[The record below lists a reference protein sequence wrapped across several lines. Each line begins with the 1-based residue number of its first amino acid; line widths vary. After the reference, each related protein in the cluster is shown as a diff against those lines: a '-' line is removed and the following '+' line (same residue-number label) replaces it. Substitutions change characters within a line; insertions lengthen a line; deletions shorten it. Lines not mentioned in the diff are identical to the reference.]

1 MESAMN
7 TFKTGRRQ
15 AIKTIGAA
23 LAASALPMPFV
34 NLRAQEHNFAG
45 KTLRL
50 LTWSDDT
57 GTAALRNIAATFT
70 AKTGAKVIADRAD
83 GTSGMVAKV
92 KAAGDRPTY
101 DVITLAGVGASGLG
115 DAGLL
120 VKPDLDKLP
129 NLKEVPQQYR
139 TGANGFGVGYL
150 LWSDGLIY
158 NTSTLKSAPSTYE
171 ALWDPKYAGRLF
183 LPPPEFAEAVDLAII
198 AAKLAGGSQQNI
210 EPGFKK
216 LAVLKDRVMT
226 LGENPNQV
234 ADLFRTGS
242 LDIGGIYSPA
252 FFPAQI
258 RKPEYKM
265 GVTYGMKEGFATQL
279 MFTVIPKAHPGDID
293 LIHAFINHSLDAGVQ
308 GRMAADVL
316 NGPVNSKAM
325 VPEESRRYVP
335 SAQQIAEKSVLHD
348 DKALAV
354 VQPEWIKR
362 YTELFAA

>member
-1 MESAMN
+1 
-7 TFKTGRRQ
+7 
-15 AIKTIGAA
+15 
-23 LAASALPMPFV
+23 
-34 NLRAQEHNFAG
+34 
-45 KTLRL
+45 
-50 LTWSDDT
+50 
-57 GTAALRNIAATFT
+57 
-70 AKTGAKVIADRAD
+70 
-83 GTSGMVAKV
+83 MVANV
-92 KAAGDRPTY
+92 KAAGERPTY

-129 NLKEVPQQYR
+129 NLKDVAARYR
-139 TGANGFGVGYL
+139 TGADGFGVGYL

-158 NTSTLKSAPSTYE
+158 NTSTVKTPPGSYE
-171 ALWDPKYAGRLF
+171 ALWDPKYTGRIF

-198 AAKLAGGSQQNI
+198 AAKMSGGSQQNI
-210 EPGFKK
+210 DPGFKK
-216 LAVLKDRVMT
+216 LAELKDRVMT

-252 FFPAQI
+252 FFPGQI

-279 MFTVIPKAHPGDID
+279 MFTVIPKSHPGDLD

-316 NGPVNSKAM
+316 NGPVNSKANI
-325 VPEESRRYVP
+325 PAESLRFVP
-335 SAQQIAEKSVLHD
+335 SPQQIAEKSVLHD
-348 DKALAV
+348 DKSLAV
-354 VQPEWIKR
+354 VQAAWIKR
-362 YTELFAA
+362 YTEIFSA

>member
-1 MESAMN
+1 MQDI
-7 TFKTGRRQ
+7 KRGRRQ
-15 AIKTIGAA
+15 VIKTIGAA
-23 LAASALPMPFV
+23 IAASTLPMPFINV
-34 NLRAQEHNFAG
+34 KAAEQNFSG

-57 GTAALRNIAATFT
+57 GAAAMRNIAATFT

-92 KAAGDRPTY
+92 KAAGERPTY
-101 DVITLAGVGASGLG
+101 DVITLAGVGAAGLG

-120 VKPDLDKLP
+120 IKPDLNKLP
-129 NLKEVPQQYR
+129 NLKDVAEQYR

-158 NTSTLKSAPSTYE
+158 NTATVKTPPSSYE
-171 ALWDPKYAGRLF
+171 ALWDPKYAGRIF
-183 LPPPEFAEAVDLAII
+183 LPPPEWAEAVDLAII
-198 AAKLAGGSQQNI
+198 AARMSGGSQQNI
-210 EPGFKK
+210 DPGFKK
-216 LAVLKDRVMT
+216 LALLKDHVMT
-226 LGENPNQV
+226 LGENPNQI

-252 FFPAQI
+252 FFPDQI

-279 MFTVIPKAHPGDID
+279 MFTVIPKAHPGDLD

-316 NGPVNSKAM
+316 NGPVNSKAQI
-325 VPEESRRYVP
+325 PAESRAFVP
-335 SAQQIAEKSVLHD
+335 SPQQIAEKAILHD

-354 VQPEWIKR
+354 VQPAWIKR
-362 YTELFAA
+362 YTEIFAA

>member
-1 MESAMN
+1 MQS
-7 TFKTGRRQ
+7 FKPGRRQ
-15 AIKTIGAA
+15 AIKTIGTA
-23 LAASALPMPFV
+23 LAASAMPMPFISTAK
-34 NLRAQEHNFAG
+34 AQQRSFAG

-57 GTAALRNIAATFT
+57 GAAALRNIANTFSQ
-70 AKTGAKVIADRAD
+70 KTGARVIADRAD

-92 KAAGDRPTY
+92 KAAGERPTY

-115 DAGLL
+115 DAGMLA
-120 VKPDLDKLP
+120 KPDLDKLP
-129 NLKEVPQQYR
+129 NLKDVAPQYR
-139 TGANGFGVGYL
+139 TGANGFGIGYL

-158 NTSTLKSAPSTYE
+158 NTSTVKTAPASYE

-183 LPPPEFAEAVDLAII
+183 LPPPEWAEAVDLAII
-198 AAKLAGGSQQNI
+198 AAKLNGGSQQNI

-216 LAVLKDRVMT
+216 LAILKDRVMT

-258 RKPEYKM
+258 KKPEYKM

-279 MFTVIPKAHPGDID
+279 MFSVIPKAHPGDID
-293 LIHAFINHSLDAGVQ
+293 LIHAFINHTLDAGVQ

-316 NGPVNSKAM
+316 NGPVNSKAII
-325 VPEESRRYVP
+325 PAESRAFVP
-335 SAQQIAEKSVLHD
+335 SPQQIAEKAVLHD
-348 DKALAV
+348 DKSLAV
-354 VQPEWIKR
+354 VQAAWIKR
-362 YTELFAA
+362 YTEIFSS

>member
-1 MESAMN
+1 MQDIN
-7 TFKTGRRQ
+7 RGRRQ
-15 AIKTIGAA
+15 VIKTIGTAI
-23 LAASALPMPFV
+23 AASTLPMPFINV
-34 NLRAQEHNFAG
+34 KAAEQNFSG

-57 GTAALRNIAATFT
+57 GAAAMRNIAATFT

-92 KAAGDRPTY
+92 KAAGERPTY
-101 DVITLAGVGASGLG
+101 DVITLAGVGAAGLG

-120 VKPDLDKLP
+120 IKPDLNRLP
-129 NLKEVPQQYR
+129 NLKDVAEQYR

-158 NTSTLKSAPSTYE
+158 NTATVKTPPSSYE
-171 ALWDPKYAGRLF
+171 ALWDPKYAGRIF
-183 LPPPEFAEAVDLAII
+183 LPPPEWAEAVDLAII
-198 AAKLAGGSQQNI
+198 AAKMSGGSQQNI
-210 EPGFKK
+210 DPGFKK
-216 LAVLKDRVMT
+216 LAQLKDHVMT
-226 LGENPNQV
+226 LGENPNQI

-242 LDIGGIYSPA
+242 LDMGGIYSPA
-252 FFPAQI
+252 FFPDQI

-279 MFTVIPKAHPGDID
+279 MFTVIPKAHPADLD

-316 NGPVNSKAM
+316 NGPVNSKAQI
-325 VPEESRRYVP
+325 PAESRAFVP
-335 SAQQIAEKSVLHD
+335 SPQQIADKAILHD

-354 VQPEWIKR
+354 VQPAWIKR
-362 YTELFAA
+362 YTEIFAA

>member
-1 MESAMN
+1 MQDI
-7 TFKTGRRQ
+7 KHRRRQ
-15 AIKTIGAA
+15 TIKALGAA
-23 LAASALPMPFV
+23 LAASTLPMPFV
-34 NLRAQEHNFAG
+34 NLRAQEQNFSG

-57 GTAALRNIAATFT
+57 GAAALRNIAATFT

-92 KAAGDRPTY
+92 KAAGERPTY

-115 DAGLL
+115 EAGLL

-129 NLKEVPQQYR
+129 NLKEVAPQYR
-139 TGANGFGVGYL
+139 SGADGFGVGYL

-158 NTSTLKSAPSTYE
+158 NTSTVKTAPASYE

-183 LPPPEFAEAVDLAII
+183 LPPPEWAEAVDLAII
-198 AAKLAGGSQQNI
+198 AAEMSGGSQQNI
-210 EPGFKK
+210 DPGFKK
-216 LAVLKDRVMT
+216 LTELKERVMT

-252 FFPAQI
+252 FFPDQI

-279 MFTVIPKAHPGDID
+279 MFTVIPKSHPGDSD

-316 NGPVNSKAM
+316 NGPVNSKA
-325 VPEESRRYVP
+325 VIPAESRAFVP
-335 SAQQIAEKSVLHD
+335 SPKQIAKKAILHD
-348 DKALAV
+348 DKSLAA
-354 VQPEWIKR
+354 VQAAWIKR
-362 YTELFAA
+362 YTEIFSA

>member
-1 MESAMN
+1 MQH
-7 TFKTGRRQ
+7 FKAGRRQ
-15 AIKTIGAA
+15 AIKTLGTA
-23 LAASALPMPFV
+23 LAASALPMPFITTAK
-34 NLRAQEHNFAG
+34 AQERNFSG

-57 GTAALRNIAATFT
+57 GAAALRNIAETFSR
-70 AKTGAKVIADRAD
+70 KTGARVIADRAD

-101 DVITLAGVGASGLG
+101 DVITLAGVGAAGLA

-120 VKPDLDKLP
+120 VRPDLDKLP
-129 NLKEVPQQYR
+129 NLKDVAAQYR
-139 TGANGFGVGYL
+139 TGANGFGIGYL

-158 NTSTLKSAPSTYE
+158 NTSTVKTAPASYE

-183 LPPPEFAEAVDLAII
+183 LPPPEWAEAVDLAII

-210 EPGFKK
+210 EPGFRK
-216 LAVLKDRVMT
+216 LAQLKDRVLT

-234 ADLFRTGS
+234 ADLFRTNS

-252 FFPAQI
+252 FLPAQI

-265 GVTYGMKEGFATQL
+265 GITYGMKEGFATQL
-279 MFTVIPKAHPGDID
+279 MFTVIPKAHPGDLD

-316 NGPVNSKAM
+316 NGPVNAKA
-325 VPEESRRYVP
+325 VIPAESRAFVP
-335 SAQQIAEKSVLHD
+335 SPQQIAEKAVLHD

-354 VQPEWIKR
+354 VQPAWIKR
-362 YTELFAA
+362 YTDLFSA

>member
-1 MESAMN
+1 MQDI
-7 TFKTGRRQ
+7 KRGRRQ
-15 AIKTIGAA
+15 VIGTIGAA
-23 LAASALPMPFV
+23 LAASVLPMPFV
-34 NLRAQEHNFAG
+34 NLRAQEHNFSG

-57 GTAALRNIAATFT
+57 GAAALRNIAATFT
-70 AKTGAKVIADRAD
+70 AKTGARVIADRAD

-120 VKPDLDKLP
+120 VKPDPGKLP
-129 NLKEVPQQYR
+129 NLKDVAPQYR
-139 TGANGFGVGYL
+139 SGADGFGVGYL

-158 NTSTLKSAPSTYE
+158 NTSTVKTAPTSYE
-171 ALWDPKYAGRLF
+171 ALWDPKYSGRLF
-183 LPPPEFAEAVDLAII
+183 LPPPEWAEAVDLAII
-198 AAKLAGGSQQNI
+198 AAKMSGGSQQNI
-210 EPGFKK
+210 DPGFRK
-216 LAVLKDRVMT
+216 LAQLKDRVMT

-252 FFPAQI
+252 FFPDQI

-279 MFTVIPKAHPGDID
+279 MFTVIPKSHPGDSD

-316 NGPVNSKAM
+316 NGPVNSKA
-325 VPEESRRYVP
+325 VIPAESRAFVP
-335 SAQQIAEKSVLHD
+335 SPQQIADKAILHD
-348 DKALAV
+348 DKALAA
-354 VQPEWIKR
+354 VQATWIKR
-362 YTELFAA
+362 YTELFSA

>member
-1 MESAMN
+1 MKKFS
-7 TFKTGRRQ
+7 TGRRQ
-15 AIKTIGAA
+15 AFKTIGAA
-23 LAASALPMPFV
+23 LAASALPAPFL
-34 NLRAQEHNFAG
+34 NLRAQEHNFSG

-57 GTAALRNIAATFT
+57 GTAALHNIAATFM

-120 VKPDLDKLP
+120 IKPDLDKLP
-129 NLKEVPQQYR
+129 NLKDVAARYR
-139 TGANGFGVGYL
+139 TGADGFGVGYL

-158 NTSTLKSAPSTYE
+158 NTSTVKTPPGSYE

-198 AAKLAGGSQQNI
+198 AAKMSGGSQQNI
-210 EPGFKK
+210 DPGFKK
-216 LAVLKDRVMT
+216 LTELKDRVMT

-252 FFPAQI
+252 FFPDQI

-279 MFTVIPKAHPGDID
+279 MFTVIPKSHPGDLD

-316 NGPVNSKAM
+316 NGPVNSKA
-325 VPEESRRYVP
+325 VIPAESLRFVP
-335 SAQQIAEKSVLHD
+335 SPKQIAEKSVLHD
-348 DKALAV
+348 DKSLAV
-354 VQPEWIKR
+354 VQAAWIKR
-362 YTELFAA
+362 YTEIFSA

>member
-1 MESAMN
+1 MQEI
-7 TFKTGRRQ
+7 KRGRRQ
-15 AIKTIGAA
+15 AIKAIGTA

-34 NLRAQEHNFAG
+34 NLRAQEHNFSG

-57 GTAALRNIAATFT
+57 GAAALRNIAQSFS
-70 AKTGAKVIADRAD
+70 AKTGCKVIADRAD
-83 GTSGMVAKV
+83 GTSGMVAKL

-120 VKPDLDKLP
+120 MKPDLDKLP
-129 NLKEVPQQYR
+129 NLKDVAPPYR

-158 NTSTLKSAPSTYE
+158 NTSTVKTAPTSYE

-183 LPPPEFAEAVDLAII
+183 LPPPEWAEAVDLAII
-198 AAKLAGGSQQNI
+198 AAKMNGGSQQNI
-210 EPGFKK
+210 DPGFKK

-252 FFPAQI
+252 FFPDQI

-279 MFTVIPKAHPGDID
+279 MFTVIPKSHPGDSD
-293 LIHAFINHSLDAGVQ
+293 VIHAFINHSLDAGVQ

-316 NGPVNSKAM
+316 NGPVNSKA
-325 VPEESRRYVP
+325 VIPAGSRAFVP
-335 SAQQIAEKSVLHD
+335 SPQQIAEKAVLHD

-354 VQPEWIKR
+354 VQPAWIKR
-362 YTELFAA
+362 YTEIFSA

>member
-1 MESAMN
+1 MQDI
-7 TFKTGRRQ
+7 KPGRRQ
-15 AIKTIGAA
+15 AIKTIGMA
-23 LAASALPMPFV
+23 LAASSLPMPFISTA
-34 NLRAQEHNFAG
+34 RAQEKSFAG

-57 GTAALRNIAATFT
+57 GAAALRNIATTFSQ
-70 AKTGAKVIADRAD
+70 KTGAQVIADRAD

-101 DVITLAGVGASGLG
+101 DVITLAGVGASGLA

-120 VKPDLDKLP
+120 MQPDLNRLP
-129 NLKEVPQQYR
+129 NLKDVAPQYR
-139 TGANGFGVGYL
+139 TGANGFGIGYL
-150 LWSDGLIY
+150 LWSDGLVY
-158 NTSTLKSAPSTYE
+158 STASVKTAPSSYE

-183 LPPPEFAEAVDLAII
+183 LPPPEWAEAVDLAII
-198 AAKLAGGSQQNI
+198 AAKMAGGSQQNI
-210 EPGFKK
+210 EPGFVK
-216 LAVLKDRVMT
+216 LAQLKDRVLT

-252 FFPAQI
+252 FFPNQL

-265 GVTYGMKEGFATQL
+265 AVTYGMKEGFATQL

-316 NGPVNSKAM
+316 NGPVNSKA
-325 VPEESRRYVP
+325 VIPAESRAFVP
-335 SAQQIAEKSVLHD
+335 SPEQIAHNAVLHD
-348 DKALAV
+348 DKALAS
-354 VQPEWIKR
+354 VQPAWIKR
-362 YTELFAA
+362 YTEIFSA

>member
-1 MESAMN
+1 MQDSKL
-7 TFKTGRRQ
+7 TRRQ
-15 AIKTIGAA
+15 AIKTLGAA
-23 LAASALPMPFV
+23 LAVSALPMPFI
-34 NLRAQEHNFAG
+34 RTAKAQEKHFAG

-57 GTAALRNIAATFT
+57 GAAALRNIANTFS
-70 AKTGAKVIADRAD
+70 AKTGAQVIADRAD

-92 KAAGDRPTY
+92 KASGDRPTY

-115 DAGLL
+115 EAGLL
-120 VKPDLDKLP
+120 TKPELDKLP
-129 NLKEVPQQYR
+129 NLKEVAPQYR

-158 NTSTLKSAPSTYE
+158 NTSTVKAPPASYE
-171 ALWDPKYAGRLF
+171 ALWDPKYSGRLF
-183 LPPPEFAEAVDLAII
+183 LPPPEWAEAVDLAII
-198 AAKLAGGSQQNI
+198 AAKMNGGSQQNI
-210 EPGFKK
+210 EPGFAK
-216 LAVLKDRVMT
+216 LAQLKDRVMT

-252 FFPAQI
+252 FFPDQI

-265 GVTYGMKEGFATQL
+265 GVTYGMKEGFASQL
-279 MFTVIPKAHPGDID
+279 MFTVIPKAHPGDVD

-316 NGPVNSKAM
+316 NGPVNGKAM
-325 VPEESRRYVP
+325 IPPESRAFVP
-335 SAQQIAEKSVLHD
+335 SPQQIAEKAVLHD
-348 DKALAV
+348 DKALAA
-354 VQPEWIKR
+354 VQSAWIKR

>member
-1 MESAMN
+1 MGHFNS
-7 TFKTGRRQ
+7 GRRQ
-15 AIKTIGAA
+15 AFKTIGAA
-23 LAASALPMPFV
+23 LAVSALPMPFV
-34 NLRAQEHNFAG
+34 NLKAQEHNFAG

-57 GTAALRNIAATFT
+57 GTAALRNIAATFM

-92 KAAGDRPTY
+92 KATGERPTY
-101 DVITLAGVGASGLG
+101 DVITLAGVGAAGLG

-120 VKPDLDKLP
+120 VKPDLDRLP
-129 NLKEVPQQYR
+129 NLKDVAPQYR

-158 NTSTLKSAPSTYE
+158 STSTVKTPPASYE
-171 ALWDPKYAGRLF
+171 ALWDPKYAGRVF

-198 AAKLAGGSQQNI
+198 AAKMSGGSQQDI
-210 EPGFKK
+210 DPGFKK
-216 LAVLKDRVMT
+216 LTKMKDRVLT

-252 FFPAQI
+252 FFPDQI
-258 RKPEYKM
+258 RKSEYKM

-279 MFTVIPKAHPGDID
+279 LFTVIPKSHPGDSD

-316 NGPVNSKAM
+316 NGPVNSKAV
-325 VPEESRRYVP
+325 VPAEGRAYVP
-335 SAQQIAEKSVLHD
+335 SPQQIAERAFLHD

-354 VQPEWIKR
+354 VQPAWIKR
-362 YTELFAA
+362 YTEIFSV

>member
-1 MESAMN
+1 MQN
-7 TFKTGRRQ
+7 IKHGRRQ
-15 AIKTIGAA
+15 AIKALGAA
-23 LAASALPMPFV
+23 LAASALPMPFI
-34 NLRAQEHNFAG
+34 NLRAQEHNFSG

-57 GTAALRNIAATFT
+57 GAAALKNIAATFT

-83 GTSGMVAKV
+83 GTSGMVAKL
-92 KAAGDRPTY
+92 KAAGDKPQY

-120 VKPDLDKLP
+120 MKPDLDKLP
-129 NLKEVPQQYR
+129 NLKDVPAAYR

-150 LWSDGLIY
+150 LWTDGLIY
-158 NTSTLKSAPSTYE
+158 STSTFKAPPASYE
-171 ALWDPKYAGRLF
+171 VMWDPKYSGRIF
-183 LPPPEFAEAVDLAII
+183 LPPPEWVEAVDTAII
-198 AAKLAGGSQQNI
+198 AARLAGGSQPNI

-216 LAVLKDRVMT
+216 LAELKDRVMT
-226 LGENPNQV
+226 PGENPNQV

-252 FFPAQI
+252 FFPDAI

-265 GVTYGMKEGFATQL
+265 GVTYGMKEGFAAQL

-316 NGPVNSKAM
+316 NGPVNSKALI
-325 VPEESRRYVP
+325 PAESRAFVP
-335 SAQQIAEKSVLHD
+335 SAQQIAQNAVLHD
-348 DKALAV
+348 DKALAA
-354 VQPEWIKR
+354 VQPAWIKR
-362 YTELFAA
+362 YTELFSA

>member
-1 MESAMN
+1 MQEI
-7 TFKTGRRQ
+7 KRGRRQ

-23 LAASALPMPFV
+23 LAASTLPMPFI
-34 NLRAQEHNFAG
+34 NLRAQEHNFSG

-57 GTAALRNIAATFT
+57 GAAALRNIAATLH
-70 AKTGAKVIADRAD
+70 GEDRRE
-83 GTSGMVAKV
+83 
-92 KAAGDRPTY
+92 GDRRSRRRHLRHGRQGQGRGRP
-101 DVITLAGVGASGLG
+101 
-115 DAGLL
+115 
-120 VKPDLDKLP
+120 PDLRRDHARRRRRRGSRRCGP
-129 NLKEVPQQYR
+129 ARQARSRQAAESQGRARAQYR

-158 NTSTLKSAPSTYE
+158 NTSTVKTPPSSYE

-183 LPPPEFAEAVDLAII
+183 LPPPEWAEAVDLAII
-198 AAKLAGGSQQNI
+198 AAKMSGGSQQNI
-210 EPGFKK
+210 DPGFKK
-216 LAVLKDRVMT
+216 LAQLKDRVMT

-252 FFPAQI
+252 FFPDQI

-279 MFTVIPKAHPGDID
+279 MFTVIPKSHPGDSD

-325 VPEESRRYVP
+325 IPAASRAFVP
-335 SAQQIAEKSVLHD
+335 SPQQIAEKAILHD

-354 VQPEWIKR
+354 VQPAWIKR
-362 YTELFAA
+362 YTEIFSA